1 MIYVLKEYAT
11 IVCLAWRPVKPGAG
25 FA

>member
-11 IVCLAWRPVKPGAG
+11 IVCPAWRPVKADAG